1 MITMLLACASSPDA
15 ESADTG
21 ALSCACPEAPSGQP
35 VVETVDLGA
44 CTGAGEW
51 KTVHVPDGEMV
62 GFFGVIAYDDGR
74 TFYRSDTSAYVQD
87 DYITVQCAEGQ
98 SVTVTWWVIRE

>member
-1 MITMLLACASSPDA
+1 MITLLLACAASPDA

-21 ALSCACPEAPSGQP
+21 TLSCACSEVPSGQP

-44 CTGAGEW
+44 CVGAGDT
-51 KTVHVPDGEMV
+51 KSVHAPDGEMV
-62 GFFGVIAYDDGR
+62 TFVGAIRYDDGR
-74 TFYRSDTSAYVQD
+74 TFYRSDLSAYEKD
-87 DYITVQCAEGQ
+87 DYIFVPCAEGQ